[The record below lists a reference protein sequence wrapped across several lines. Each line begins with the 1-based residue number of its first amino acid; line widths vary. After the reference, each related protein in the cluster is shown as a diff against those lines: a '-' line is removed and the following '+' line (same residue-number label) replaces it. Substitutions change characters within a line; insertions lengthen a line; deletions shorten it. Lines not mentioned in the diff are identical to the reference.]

1 MKDNFNFYKD
11 FISNKN
17 TIDIIF
23 NVLYNSL
30 IILFKFGISYNF
42 MNNLKV

>member
-11 FISNKN
+11 FICNKN

-42 MNNLKV
+42 INNLKV